1 MNTLINNTSTVIRIY
16 RDAIQCYDGVLPIE
30 FRFKDLA
37 KNKIIAT
44 LTNPPIDIY
53 GTLVSIPITLTEI
66 MANQDLLNQI
76 VFFKSKNDYL
86 CEVYVNGVNIHNEF
100 IAVR

>member
-1 MNTLINNTSTVIRIY
+1 MNTLINNTSTNIRIY
-16 RDAIQCYDGVLPIE
+16 RDAIKCYDGVLPLELKFVDTVTKKTIS
-30 FRFKDLA
+30 
-37 KNKIIAT
+37 T
-44 LTNPPIDIY
+44 LTAPPINIY
-53 GTLVSIPITLTEI
+53 GTFVSIPITLTNI